1 MYHIVKIGDKEV
13 PMLAMSSVNLY
24 YKRVFGVDPI
34 VLLGSTEELPTG
46 DAVNLYMGMGF
57 IMAKM
62 AEGNRDQMKR
72 LNEDMYLDWLD
83 GFDNAEMMAA
93 IPDISAVYNGQNTSL
108 SEKKT
113 QEDQ

>member
-1 MYHIVKIGDKEV
+1 MFRVVKIGEKDV

-46 DAVNLYMGMGF
+46 EAVNLYMGMGF

-93 IPDISAVYNGQNTSL
+93 IPDISAVYNGQNAAQ